1 MTRWA
6 IGSLPD
12 LSLCNSGT
20 DLESGTKKDLVTQ
33 DSSSSAQL
41 WTGSSWQVQ
50 GWAHLGPRKGR
61 GPQRRVG
68 GKDTKGP
75 NGGGLRA
82 GLLFRFEERKA
93 VPPTPPP
100 PHPDID
106 LCFDHGGNLHSGGK
120 GFVLLFCFLG
130 T

>member
-33 DSSSSAQL
+33 DSSSSAQP
-41 WTGSSWQVQ
+41 WTGL
-50 GWAHLGPRKGR
+50 H
-61 GPQRRVG
+61 
-68 GKDTKGP
+68 GKS
-75 NGGGLRA
+75 RA
-82 GLLFRFEERKA
+82 GLISAPGRAGGHRGEWEGKIPKDQMEGGCELGSCSDLRREKPF
-93 VPPTPPP
+93 PPMPR
-100 PHPDID
+100 PDID
-106 LCFDHGGNLHSGGK
+106 LCFDHGGNLHSSGR